1 MSPTQVSPYDPG
13 AFSEMQEILSRNLA
27 HGGPRYSIH
36 PGDLAWWA
44 YHSYPREEDDS
55 YWLEEGT
62 GFAVLERHEN
72 EVVAFSLP
80 GQSPAALALWG
91 LDHMGPA
98 ARIGMVSTEDL
109 DLEAALRSE
118 GLETG
123 ASFGPVFLRDLA
135 EPIPAIGLPSGW
147 ALRHVRGEEDADS
160 RRRAS
165 HAAFAST
172 MDPADHLE
180 RYLRFMRSPVY
191 DPERDLV
198 VVSEDGEV
206 AAFMIWWPDRSGIA
220 EIEPMGTD
228 PKFHRQGLGRA
239 LMAHGLNR
247 MREAGMT
254 TARVITNSHRSDAIA
269 FYEAMGFRRVA
280 DLRNWQRLVK

>member
-62 GFAVLERHEN
+62 GFAALERHEN

-80 GQSPAALALWG
+80 GQSPAALG
-91 LDHMGPA
+91 FVGPRPYGA
-98 ARIGMVSTEDL
+98 CRRIGMRSTEDL

-165 HAAFAST
+165 HAAFASA

-191 DPERDLV
+191 APERDLV
-198 VVSEDGEV
+198 VVSRTRRSRRIHDLV
-206 AAFMIWWPDRSGIA
+206 ARSVRHRRDR
-220 EIEPMGTD
+220 
-228 PKFHRQGLGRA
+228 
-239 LMAHGLNR
+239 AHG
-247 MREAGMT
+247 
-254 TARVITNSHRSDAIA
+254 D
-269 FYEAMGFRRVA
+269 
-280 DLRNWQRLVK
+280 